1 MRVIVLINIPKNQ
14 KNVNFEV
21 KNSDFIRFYLKL
33 SYKFGLSV
41 NLQIYL
47 YILT

>member
-14 KNVNFEV
+14 KNVNFGV

-33 SYKFGLSV
+33 SYKFVLFV
-41 NLQIYL
+41 NFRIY
-47 YILT
+47 